1 MKKIKDV
8 SVYEIV
14 DIINKKN
21 LGNKMFLFVM
31 GMLISALAFNLFY
44 EPYNVVPSGSGGLA
58 LLVSNFIKLDLSLI
72 VLIIN
77 VILLVIG
84 LIFFGFGYAIKML
97 AITLL
102 YPSFLE
108 ATTLITR
115 YIDFENASL
124 FLIMLIG
131 GGLLGLSSGL
141 IRKSGFN
148 PGGFSPLY
156 DILKKYFH
164 LSYGVSGFII
174 NVIIIGSS
182 GYIFGLS
189 NAIYAIIS
197 LVVSSYMV
205 DRVVIG
211 ISNNKVFYIITDN
224 PNELRNAIMNKLNY
238 MVTIVKARG
247 GYSNKKKKILMC
259 VVPTIEYL
267 KLKELVSALD
277 SSAFFLIVDAYDS
290 SVKKNCKYL

>member
-8 SVYEIV
+8 TVYDIV

-21 LGNKMFLFVM
+21 LGKKIFLFVM
-31 GMLISALAFNLFY
+31 GMLISAFAFNLFY

-58 LLVSNFIKLDLSLI
+58 LLVSKFIKVDLSLI

-77 VILLVIG
+77 LILLLLG
-84 LIFFGFGYAIKML
+84 LLFFGYGYAVKML
-97 AITLL
+97 TITIL
-102 YPSFLE
+102 YPSFLKT
-108 ATTLITR
+108 TTLITR
-115 YIDFENASL
+115 YIDFESTSL

-131 GGLLGLSSGL
+131 GALLGLSSGL

-156 DILKKYFH
+156 DILKKYLH

-174 NVIIIGSS
+174 NAILIGAS
-182 GYIFGLS
+182 GFIFGLS

-197 LVVSSYMV
+197 LIVSSYMV

-211 ISNNKVFYIITDN
+211 ISNNKVFYIVTNTPD
-224 PNELRNAIMNKLNY
+224 ELKSAIMNKLNY

-267 KLKELVSALD
+267 KLKELVTAIDSA
-277 SSAFFLIVDAYDS
+277 AFFLIVDAYES